1 LPKRIELNLQPA
13 RVQHRLHSG
22 MKTFQFVPLFSA
34 SGACVDVEPAGLGLR
49 LDKFAIEPGSEDFS
63 GSFTVIHK
71 KAPSLV

>member
-1 LPKRIELNLQPA
+1 
-13 RVQHRLHSG
+13 

-34 SGACVDVEPAGLGLR
+34 SGACVDVEPAGVGLR